1 MAAAVL
7 ATATAYVGLGGWQAR
22 LPAPGR
28 AYAPHTKAVIQLAR
42 ARQHRRH
49 QRIAQAA
56 ADTTAAGGGG
66 AAAPPHL
73 PWPTGT
79 HHSRRG
85 HHDLPAP
92 APPACTAPTYS
103 AGDATRCQ
111 AARQSRRMAAMS
123 GLSAITARCS
133 SLTPSPGP
141 SWPTSQAQASVT
153 STELPALWHRMAAT
167 SG

>member
-49 QRIAQAA
+49 QRIAQAT

-66 AAAPPHL
+66 AAARPHS

-85 HHDLPAP
+85 HHRLPRPAP
-92 APPACTAPTYS
+92 VGLNGPTYS
-103 AGDATRCQ
+103 DGVA
-111 AARQSRRMAAMS
+111 SR
-123 GLSAITARCS
+123 
-133 SLTPSPGP
+133 
-141 SWPTSQAQASVT
+141 WQVVT
-153 STELPALWHRMAAT
+153 
-167 SG
+167 